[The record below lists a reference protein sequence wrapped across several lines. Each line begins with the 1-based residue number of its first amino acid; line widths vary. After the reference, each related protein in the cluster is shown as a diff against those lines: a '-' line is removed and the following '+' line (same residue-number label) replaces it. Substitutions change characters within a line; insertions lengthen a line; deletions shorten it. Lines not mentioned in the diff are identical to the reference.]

1 MAVDLR
7 IPLTDAAALS
17 ARLQGA
23 SHSVAG
29 AGMGRTIKR
38 LSREER
44 SESVIQ
50 YAMLAVFLTGMI
62 GVTLYSM
69 SGALWNFMTVAGL
82 E

>member
-1 MAVDLR
+1 
-7 IPLTDAAALS
+7 
-17 ARLQGA
+17 
-23 SHSVAG
+23 
-29 AGMGRTIKR
+29 MGRTIKR

-69 SGALWNFMTVAGL
+69 SGALWNFITVAGL